1 MIPILDILPVLS
13 VYPYALLYYAILL
26 ASAGL
31 ALFAFRRANPA
42 SNPALRS
49 SLLVILFSQ
58 LILLTL
64 NLMIYQGFQ
73 QLNLIFPIAFR
84 ALTLVCIV
92 WFLRALFWKPQQH
105 HGWLVWVLTVL
116 IVLAASIL
124 TLVWLPLAG
133 EQSFNGSW
141 QDLLW
146 VGITLLTITLGAI
159 IYLQQ
164 DRLDRVEGIII
175 LFLAAIGYV
184 FYLAL
189 PNAGSL
195 PASVMISQMLYYPL
209 LISLA
214 WQRKKPEPTSQPLTP
229 ASERRDLSSEVAVR
243 MLDVSLQQT
252 NTQIQRS
259 LTHSLGLYLLADL
272 CGFLVSDKENNS
284 LTLLNT
290 YDLIREE
297 FLGNIELPKKA
308 FLF

>member
-31 ALFAFRRANPA
+31 ALFAFRRASPA
-42 SNPALRS
+42 NNPALRS

-58 LILLTL
+58 LILLTI

-73 QLNLIFPIAFR
+73 QLNQIFPIAFR

-116 IVLAASIL
+116 ILTAASIL

-175 LFLAAIGYV
+175 LFLAAIVMCFTWHY
-184 FYLAL
+184 
-189 PNAGSL
+189 PM
-195 PASVMISQMLYYPL
+195 PAVC
-209 LISLA
+209 
-214 WQRKKPEPTSQPLTP
+214 QPQ
-229 ASERRDLSSEVAVR
+229 S
-243 MLDVSLQQT
+243 
-252 NTQIQRS
+252 
-259 LTHSLGLYLLADL
+259 
-272 CGFLVSDKENNS
+272 
-284 LTLLNT
+284 
-290 YDLIREE
+290 
-297 FLGNIELPKKA
+297 
-308 FLF
+308 

>member
-1 MIPILDILPVLS
+1 M
-13 VYPYALLYYAILL
+13 
-26 ASAGL
+26 
-31 ALFAFRRANPA
+31 
-42 SNPALRS
+42 
-49 SLLVILFSQ
+49 LVIIFSQ

-73 QLNLIFPIAFR
+73 QLNQIFPIAFR
-84 ALTLVCIV
+84 ALTLVCLV
-92 WFLRALFWKPQQH
+92 WFLRALFWKPQQRR
-105 HGWLVWVLTVL
+105 GWLVWVFTVL
-116 IVLAASIL
+116 ILTAASIL
-124 TLVWLPLAG
+124 TLAWLPLAG

-146 VGITLLTITLGAI
+146 VGITLLTITLGAMV
-159 IYLQQ
+159 YLQQ
-164 DRLDRVEGIII
+164 DRLDRVEGMII
-175 LFLAAIGYV
+175 LFLAAIGYL

-195 PASVMISQMLYYPL
+195 PASVMISQLLYYPL

-229 ASERRDLSSEVAVR
+229 ATERRELSSEVAVR

-272 CGFLVSDKENNS
+272 CGFLVIEEENNS

-297 FLGNIELPKKA
+297 IGRASCRERV
-308 FLF
+308 